1 MPAPAIVSAD
11 LDSDGD
17 HLTTEWNVSPESADW
32 SKLHL
37 FLSGS
42 EVAVSYSA
50 ESPPPNPTVVFD
62 VARPAYAGEP
72 TTITLDAGAASSGGV
87 PNVAASD
94 IDVTNA
100 STYTVAPTDTGLEWT
115 LPDARLD
122 WTLPDARLDW
132 TV

>member
-11 LDSDGD
+11 LDSAGN
-17 HLTTEWNVSPESADW
+17 HLTTEWNVSPDSADW

-42 EVAVSYSA
+42 EVAVTYSA

-62 VARPAYAGEP
+62 VARAAYEGE
-72 TTITLDAGAASSGGV
+72 TATITLDAGAVSSGGT
-87 PNVAASD
+87 PNLAAPD
-94 IDVTNA
+94 IEVTNA
-100 STYTVAPTDTGLEWT
+100 SESAAEGSDFGLEWT
-115 LPDARLD
+115 LPDSPLE
-122 WTLPDARLDW
+122 WTLPDAPLEW